1 MAACHR
7 LSNEAD
13 SPVLAKFVNLDD
25 RNDWISNAKHLKN
38 SNPYVSLSPDL
49 PPGLRPLK
57 TDIMKKRKEL
67 LSEGKV
73 PVKVKYHSS
82 WPYISLSGKGKP
94 TITPTISKKTII
106 SKYLGLNQ

>member
-7 LSNEAD
+7 VSNEAD

-38 SNPYVSLSPDL
+38 SNLNVSLSPDL
-49 PPGLRPLK
+49 PPALQPLK
-57 TDIMKKRKEL
+57 TDIMKQRKAV
-67 LSEGKV
+67 LSEGRV
-73 PVKVKYHSS
+73 PVKVKY
-82 WPYISLSGKGKP
+82 PYISLSVKGKP